1 MKKFI
6 LLFSLLFLTGCTDYT
21 ELENLGIT
29 SSLFIKYNGEYEIRA
44 EIYKDDNMDYVTS
57 NGSTISEAIYN
68 FSFNSKNNIYLS
80 HLNAVIIDEDVDI
93 KELIYYFL
101 RNPSCNTNFYLV
113 ISNENEIYLNKE
125 DNIGLQIKNICK
137 RLKYYN
143 FFELTKVFL
152 NSNKDIVIPV
162 MDSDN
167 NINTI
172 NIYKDNKLVN
182 NLNNKNALIYSIL
195 TNKTSNETLKFLID
209 DKYIILSIN
218 QIINKINIDTNI
230 QIMLNIET
238 TILEK
243 DEDIDTSNTSYITDI
258 ENKINDYMN
267 NYINDFINEL
277 KESESDI
284 LGIDMLINNKYKKID
299 KHFYDYNYD
308 INTKVNINK
317 KGQILK

>member
-1 MKKFI
+1 
-6 LLFSLLFLTGCTDYT
+6 
-21 ELENLGIT
+21 
-29 SSLFIKYNGEYEIRA
+29 
-44 EIYKDDNMDYVTS
+44 
-57 NGSTISEAIYN
+57 
-68 FSFNSKNNIYLS
+68 
-80 HLNAVIIDEDVDI
+80 
-93 KELIYYFL
+93 
-101 RNPSCNTNFYLV
+101 
-113 ISNENEIYLNKE
+113 
-125 DNIGLQIKNICK
+125 
-137 RLKYYN
+137 
-143 FFELTKVFL
+143 
-152 NSNKDIVIPV
+152 

-182 NLNNKNALIYSIL
+182 NLNNKNTLIYSIL

-243 DEDIDTSNTSYITDI
+243 DEDIDTSNTSHITDI